1 MSSNIVESLP
11 QRKFAP
17 AKMSTSK
24 QTSNKSGGG
33 GSKKGSSAKDR
44 VTQAVYDIRY
54 RARKD
59 DIDLKAA
66 YNQYMANSSLSQDE
80 KTAVKIKLFG
90 KGGMKEAYS
99 VGTEDWASDGVV
111 DAMYK
116 VFVENESDEME
127 LSYLK
132 QLDEEEQTKYK
143 VRVKDKNGKS
153 YVRYADRAK
162 ITQLRQNPNIES
174 VEMTDHGDPKGNRTR
189 AKKDFDGDGKK
200 ESSSKEHAGVVHNAI
215 QRAKGGKPDGKDTRK
230 EEYIRNEIYR
240 TVKKQLSEE
249 LPVTKT
255 AQAQKE
261 RQQKSP
267 TQPAVSPANGEEPL
281 DPLQAKINHLNL
293 RMKLKTLQQQEKDF
307 DKDNPTVPTPTTKN
321 VKESTINT
329 ADCEKKPEEKE
340 KDMRGTYAKIN
351 LVKNKLRSMGAKNP
365 MVMLDDIDDEDEKKK
380 VDEGAYETVKKVL
393 DAGSKFVKTNPVGKA
408 LGNVVKPFNS
418 TDGGSNRK
426 SATKQSQQEIID
438 KNKK

>member
-24 QTSNKSGGG
+24 ETSNKGGG

-99 VGTEDWASDGVV
+99 LGTGDWASDGVV

-255 AQAQKE
+255 AEAQKAK
-261 RQQKSP
+261 QQKAS

-281 DPLQAKINHLNL
+281 DPLQAKINHLSL
-293 RMKLKTLQQQEKDF
+293 RMKLKTLQQQEKEF
-307 DKDNPTVPTPTTKN
+307 DTDNPTVPTPTTKS

-340 KDMRGTYAKIN
+340 KDMRGYYAKIN
-351 LVKNKLRSMGAKNP
+351 TIKNKIRAMGAKNP
-365 MVMLDDIDDEDEKKK
+365 MLMSDPDEVEKSWDGKKDDEDEKKK
-380 VDEGAYETVKKVL
+380 L
-393 DAGSKFVKTNPVGKA
+393 
-408 LGNVVKPFNS
+408 
-418 TDGGSNRK
+418 
-426 SATKQSQQEIID
+426 TKE
-438 KNKK
+438 